1 MQILHTPSDQLPLL
15 FALRSGPPSAASNTP
30 DSPFIDFIS
39 AYCDHWCER
48 CAFTG
53 RCSAFAWQTAWE
65 RSRADRGDPL
75 KALQLLLNTDGTE
88 LTGSAADVAEYS
100 RRERARDARVE
111 ASRIMRLAVEYHE
124 RATAWVDDRRER
136 AAAQSNSALVEAF
149 ETIWWDSFFIRVPVR
164 RALRGLDRAQSA
176 EEMFRDDPIQ
186 NDWNGSAK
194 LALISIERSV
204 FAWRLLSSEMEDD
217 SSGHYRRLLDRLGR
231 AVTVAFPDARLFRR
245 PGFDGQRPGF
255 ATHR

>member
-15 FALRSGPPSAASNTP
+15 FALRSGPPCAASNTP

-48 CAFTG
+48 CPFTG
-53 RCSAFAWQTAWE
+53 RCPAFAWQTAWE

-75 KALQLLLNTDGTE
+75 KALQLLLSTDRTE
-88 LTGSAADVAEYS
+88 STESAADVAEYS

-111 ASRIMRLAVEYHE
+111 ASKIMRLAMEYRE
-124 RATAWVDDRRER
+124 CSTAWVDDRRER
-136 AAAQSNSALVEAF
+136 VVAQATSLLVEAF
-149 ETIWWDSFFIRVPVR
+149 ETICWDAFFIRVPLR
-164 RALRGLDRAQSA
+164 RALRGLDQAQSA
-176 EEMFRDDPIQ
+176 EERFRDDSIQ

-204 FAWRLLSSEMEDD
+204 LSWRLLGRGMEDD
-217 SSGHYRRLLDRLGR
+217 ASRYCSGLLDVLGH
-231 AVTVAFPDARLFRR
+231 AVTASFPDARLFRR
-245 PGFDGQRPGF
+245 PGFDG
-255 ATHR
+255 